1 MSASSIVT
9 GTLSA
14 LLGIGGLIMLPRV
27 WGGYF
32 TRRET
37 RFRGQLRS
45 RGELAYIWWPFG
57 EATRRGL
64 VRALVPLTFAWC
76 GSVIGYWVAVAE
88 LTGSPAGHP
97 SHAARLA
104 AVVTVAWFAVG
115 FGLMLTI
122 MFFNWPKCI
131 VPPGQR
137 GEPGAV
143 AEWRSG
149 RQRKRHK

>member
-14 LLGIGGLIMLPRV
+14 LLGVGGLIVLRRV

-45 RGELAYIWWPFG
+45 RGELAYIWGPFG

-76 GSVIGYWVAVAE
+76 GSVIGYWVPVAE
-88 LTGSPAGHP
+88 LTARPAGHP
-97 SHAARLA
+97 PHAPQLPP
-104 AVVTVAWFAVG
+104 VTP
-115 FGLMLTI
+115 L
-122 MFFNWPKCI
+122 PSS
-131 VPPGQR
+131 PP
-137 GEPGAV
+137 P
-143 AEWRSG
+143 SSLYLL
-149 RQRKRHK
+149 